1 MLNPDRW
8 TTLAPRRSMAMVRK
22 NGNGEGAAHEKV
34 PMGLRGQL
42 LVLVQEEVP
51 DAVTRRGSYPCHPE

>member
-1 MLNPDRW
+1 
-8 TTLAPRRSMAMVRK
+8 MVRK

-42 LVLVQEEVP
+42 LVLVQEVGP
-51 DAVTRRGSYPCHPE
+51 DAVTRRGSYPCYPE